1 MPSMYQTYTKYGTL
15 WRQCQYIL
23 NIPHCNMLGTLT
35 QFFLNFT
42 GSVHYDHI
50 AWEIVKN
57 FLNNL
62 LQNIMGT
69 FVGNFLN
76 IPNNF
81 LIGK

>member
-1 MPSMYQTYTKYGTL
+1 MLVTL
-15 WRQCQYIL
+15 A
-23 NIPHCNMLGTLT
+23 

-42 GSVHYDHI
+42 GSVHCDHI
-50 AWEIVKN
+50 VWEIVKIL
-57 FLNNL
+57 LNNP